1 MRIALAFPGDR
12 GRRGPKP
19 AEEGSGD
26 EPRLRPALARRTP
39 TRSLA
44 SRALEAPSASVVLL
58 LVLIGVLDLIGLVMV
73 LSASSVVSLRQ
84 YGSAWVYF
92 EHQLLWVGLG
102 AFAMALLA
110 KLDYHRWRRLSPLL
124 LAVSFVLL
132 VAVLAP
138 GIGVHVG
145 GSSRWLGVGQIR
157 LQPSEL
163 MKLAL
168 VVFGATL
175 LSRRSARVG
184 DSKRAVLPIVL
195 VFGFAAVLVMAQPDM
210 GTTLVLTCIAFG
222 LLFTASV
229 PMRVM
234 WKLLG
239 ASAGLALLFALA
251 EPYRRARLLSFVNP
265 WAHRS
270 GSGYQVVQ
278 SLVGLGS
285 GGLLGVGLGA
295 SRAKWGFLPNSYTD
309 FIFSIIGEE
318 LGLVGCLLVIGLFVA
333 LAVVALRVARR
344 AGDELGMLLV
354 TGVTCWIVAQA
365 VMNIGAAIGILPV
378 AGVPLPFVSFGGS
391 SLVIV
396 MGAMGIVLNVAS
408 QETRPGRPE
417 RP

>member
-1 MRIALAFPGDR
+1 MRLSLAPLVGRRSRSPRSPDQLGR
-12 GRRGPKP
+12 LTAGSGRRG
-19 AEEGSGD
+19 G
-26 EPRLRPALARRTP
+26 
-39 TRSLA
+39 RSLA
-44 SRALEAPSASVVLL
+44 SVALEAPSADAVLL
-58 LVLIGVLDLIGLVMV
+58 VVIIGVLDLIGLVMV

-92 EHQLLWVGLG
+92 EHQLLWVALG
-102 AFAMALLA
+102 TVAMTLTSRF
-110 KLDYHRWRRLSPLL
+110 DYHRWRRLSPFLL
-124 LAVSFVLL
+124 GVSLVLL

-138 GIGVHVG
+138 GVGTHVG
-145 GSSRWLGVGQIR
+145 GSSRWVGAGQLR

-168 VVFGATL
+168 VVFGASL
-175 LSRRSARVG
+175 LSRRHDEIDNR
-184 DSKRAVLPIVL
+184 RRTVLPVVL
-195 VFGFAAVLVMAQPDM
+195 VVAFTSALVMAQPDM
-210 GTTLVLTCIAFG
+210 GTTLVLACIAFG
-222 LLFTASV
+222 LLFAASV
-229 PMRVM
+229 PMRTM

-239 ASAGLALLFALA
+239 ASAGLAALFAMA

-285 GGLLGVGLGA
+285 GGVFGLGLGA

-318 LGLVGCLLVIGLFVA
+318 LGLIGCLLVIGLFLA
-333 LAVVALRVARR
+333 LVLVCLRVARR
-344 AGDELGMLLV
+344 ACDQLGMLLV
-354 TGVTCWIVAQA
+354 IGITCWVAAQA
-365 VMNIGAAIGILPV
+365 VMNMGAATGILPV

-396 MGAMGIVLNVAS
+396 MAALGIVLNVAS
-408 QETRPGRPE
+408 RGRRSP
-417 RP
+417 RS